1 MLLGYIIS
9 CNGKEEITI
18 ETDRGSFSFFKGE
31 GIKTVRNEK
40 IHENKYSV
48 LRNIVN
54 AKSHLIYITDDSI
67 AYIEIPSFAITS
79 IKEELYS
86 QIN

>member
-1 MLLGYIIS
+1 M
-9 CNGKEEITI
+9 
-18 ETDRGSFSFFKGE
+18 
-31 GIKTVRNEK
+31 RNEK
-40 IHENKYSV
+40 IHEYKYS
-48 LRNIVN
+48 LLKNIVN